1 MLDIQTELSNAKL
14 SIDWKGPEHV
24 RREKHTTT
32 TKTIKCHFFH
42 FDVFISI
49 LIGSQATLLTTY
61 WCLDCWRF
69 IFTAGTG
76 TGLGGRMRFF
86 SGSWSRMTPESA
98 VH

>member
-1 MLDIQTELSNAKL
+1 MVGFKPYSEK
-14 SIDWKGPEHV
+14 EHNSRFEV
-24 RREKHTTT
+24 TITNTTT